1 MDFMESSVEMVRR
14 RLRKVWK
21 IWWWSAEEDETVSL
35 IDGTV
40 SLMDDSS
47 ATLKSVQVESSVSQE
62 EGKKKKK
69 KSWRK
74 RMQKLA
80 LNTCKFI
87 GMGAETLSAPGF
99 TPNPYFLSYSFN
111 QRVHFSAATS
121 AYYDHDDHDVEYQMY
136 TYNLSGLY

>member
-21 IWWWSAEEDETVSL
+21 IWFWSAEEEETATL
-35 IDGTV
+35 ID
-40 SLMDDSS
+40 DSV
-47 ATLKSVQVESSVSQE
+47 TLKSVQVISESSGDE
-62 EGKKKKK
+62 PRKKKKT
-69 KSWRK
+69 WRK
-74 RMQKLA
+74 RMRKIA

-99 TPNPYFLSYSFN
+99 TPNPYFLTYSFK
-111 QRVHFSAATS
+111 VGTS
-121 AYYDHDDHDVEYQMY
+121 PTYYAEDDDDYHMY